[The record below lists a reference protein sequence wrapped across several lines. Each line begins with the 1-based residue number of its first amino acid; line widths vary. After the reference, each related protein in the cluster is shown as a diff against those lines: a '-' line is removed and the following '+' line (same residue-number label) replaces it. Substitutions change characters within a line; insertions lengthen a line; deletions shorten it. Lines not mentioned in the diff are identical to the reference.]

1 MESVGEILRE
11 KGHTVY
17 TSPPTAT
24 ILQAVETM
32 GAKHVGALL
41 VCDEEG
47 LIGILSERDV
57 LTRVILERRDP
68 ATTKVKD
75 VMTREIVCADPET
88 SGEEAMAI
96 MTDRRCRHLPV
107 VSEEGLEGIVSIG
120 DLVRVAARDQEFEVR
135 MLIDYVSTG
144 AVPPSLR

>member
-1 MESVGEILRE
+1 MESLGEILRE
-11 KGHTVY
+11 KGSTVY

-24 ILQAVETM
+24 VLEAVETM
-32 GAKHVGALL
+32 GAKHVGAVL
-41 VCDEEG
+41 VCDEGG
-47 LIGILSERDV
+47 LIGILSERDI
-57 LTRVILERRDP
+57 LTRVILAHRDP
-68 ATTKVKD
+68 GKTTVSD

-96 MTDRRCRHLPV
+96 MTDRRVRHLPV
-107 VSEEGLEGIVSIG
+107 VSGEGLEGIISIG

-144 AVPPSLR
+144 AIPPSLR